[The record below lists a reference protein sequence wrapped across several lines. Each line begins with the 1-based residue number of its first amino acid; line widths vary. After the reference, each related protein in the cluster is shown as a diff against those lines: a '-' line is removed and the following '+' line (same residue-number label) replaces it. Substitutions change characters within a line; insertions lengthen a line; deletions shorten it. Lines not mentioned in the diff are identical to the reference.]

1 MTISLIIYKLNYEIA
16 MEKDFKR
23 KLEFESSA
31 LSKGN
36 NKDLK
41 QNQIEINLD
50 DLLADPRLLTQI
62 LDYNPNVRV
71 QIQRAYLQKGP
82 RASKI

>member
-1 MTISLIIYKLNYEIA
+1 MTISLIIYKLNSEIA

-23 KLEFESSA
+23 KFEFESSA

-82 RASKI
+82 

>member
-1 MTISLIIYKLNYEIA
+1 MD
-16 MEKDFKR
+16 KDFKR
-23 KLEFESSA
+23 KSEFELSA
-31 LSKGN
+31 PSKGN

-82 RASKI
+82 

>member
-1 MTISLIIYKLNYEIA
+1 M
-16 MEKDFKR
+16 
-23 KLEFESSA
+23 
-31 LSKGN
+31 
-36 NKDLK
+36 K